1 MEQPIHHKDEHD
13 QEGKDQVE
21 EVSSPISMPQRPHH
35 EDEHDQEGKD
45 QVEEVSSPISMPQGP
60 ITRSKSKKL
69 QQALIHYLQGL
80 VSLASEGL
88 QGHQNFGI
96 NADQVQYNLI

>member
-1 MEQPIHHKDEHD
+1 MEQPT
-13 QEGKDQVE
+13 
-21 EVSSPISMPQRPHH
+21 HH

-60 ITRSKSKKL
+60 ITRSKSKKP

-88 QGHQNFGI
+88 QGHQNFGT
-96 NADQVQYNLI
+96 NADQVQYNLIQVQVTNGFN